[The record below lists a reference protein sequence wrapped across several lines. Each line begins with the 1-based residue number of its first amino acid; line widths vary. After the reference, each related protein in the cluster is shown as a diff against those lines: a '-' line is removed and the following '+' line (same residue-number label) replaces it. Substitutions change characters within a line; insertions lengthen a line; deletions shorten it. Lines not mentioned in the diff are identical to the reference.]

1 VEERVRP
8 LAGTEAGRSELSV
21 GAGGDRT
28 VELDRAA
35 EEVVLEALEKAA
47 AAGERFSVL
56 SEEAGLVRHG
66 ADFPLVLVDPVD
78 GSLNAKLGVPLFGL
92 MLALAEGPV
101 LGRVSAGYVRNLATG
116 QSWHAIAGRGAW
128 QDGLPLRPIP
138 RWTSN
143 RIRILGLETSPRT
156 VLSAQALMGATGKV
170 RLLGSMAISIAL
182 TASGALDVFY
192 SGIPARSFDM
202 AASLL
207 LLREVGG
214 AASDLQGR
222 SLDRLPVTLKSRTTL
237 ICSADPPTQT
247 RAVAL
252 LAGA

>member
-1 VEERVRP
+1 
-8 LAGTEAGRSELSV
+8 
-21 GAGGDRT
+21 

-35 EEVVLEALEKAA
+35 EAVVLEALEEVA

-56 SEEAGLVRHG
+56 SEEAGLLERG
-66 ADFPLVLVDPVD
+66 ADFPLVMVDPVD
-78 GSLNAKLGVPLFGL
+78 GSLNAKLGVPVFGL
-92 MLALAEGPV
+92 MLALAEGPE

-116 QSWHAIAGRGAW
+116 QSWHAIAGHGAW
-128 QDGLPLRPIP
+128 QDGLPLRPVP
-138 RWTSN
+138 RWDSE

-156 VLSAQALMGATGKV
+156 VMGAQPLLRATSKV

-182 TASGALDVFY
+182 TASGAVDVFY
-192 SGIPARSFDM
+192 SGVRARSFDM

-222 SLDRLPVTLKSRTTL
+222 SVDRLPVNLESRTTL
-237 ICSADPPTQT
+237 LCSADPPTQA
-247 RAVAL
+247 RSLAL